1 MPKGIFFQKSQK
13 FYMPKG
19 ISSRAAIFIFV
30 SINQPEGTLRARP
43 RLWNLRRFMVKW
55 GGMKQNGLL
64 PFAPLARFASSLSL
78 LGVFLCM
85 HISFTLAHFL
95 PSGSADV
102 MYAVYIFYFAGI
114 AAGVVLC
121 PLFLP
126 VPNGTNKPLFLSVGF
141 IAFLIALEFTL
152 RSLGFRA
159 WLDSSVVRS
168 IMAIPEGIETAMC
181 YGLFYLTWLRRP
193 TADGQANRTGRFCSL
208 VLGAALLGSVL
219 ARYYS
224 VPLMEAGIAAE
235 DRLIGAALIFDFIK
249 WCMMIVGVC
258 AAAAVFMTHN
268 ASPAPSCEKTAGGVS
283 VGGASAVKTDWPV
296 ILRLIGFASVFTI
309 LNGVMDMR
317 ALPLYSDRAIYHPHY
332 LIVAAAVPVL
342 GLLAGISISLFIRRF
357 LLPAI
362 ILFILF
368 SCLPL
373 FEDYPRLN
381 MVMSTLIAIAHYTAW
396 VVFTTAVV
404 ELYAGGFWFYG
415 AATVIF
421 FSVAFAFLAPVI
433 GPLVPDGIK
442 YRVLFTVIAAVL
454 FMLLAFRW
462 LLFPKPP
469 RSAAAQR
476 QEPFSASLLE
486 SSNIENIFRERGLS
500 QREIEVARL
509 LVKEGLGKK
518 EIGERLYIAPG
529 TAKIHISNIYQK
541 FDVNNRAEFMTL
553 FVKSNA
559 LE

>member
-1 MPKGIFFQKSQK
+1 
-13 FYMPKG
+13 
-19 ISSRAAIFIFV
+19 
-30 SINQPEGTLRARP
+30 
-43 RLWNLRRFMVKW
+43 
-55 GGMKQNGLL
+55 MKQNGLL
-64 PFAPLARFASSLSL
+64 PFARFASSLSL
-78 LGVFLCM
+78 FGIFLCM
-85 HISFTLAHFL
+85 HITFTLAHFL
-95 PSGSADV
+95 PSGSASV
-102 MYAVYIFYFAGI
+102 MYAVYIFYFTGI

-126 VPNGTNKPLFLSVGF
+126 VPAGKNKPLFISIGF

-152 RSLGFRA
+152 RSLGFRV
-159 WLDSSVVRS
+159 WLDSAAVRG
-168 IMAIPEGIETAMC
+168 IMAIPEGIETTMC
-181 YGLFYLTWLRRP
+181 YGLFYLTWLRQP
-193 TADGQANRTGRFCSL
+193 AALPAALPAAGGQANRTGGFCSL
-208 VLGAALLGSVL
+208 ILGAALLGSVL

-235 DRLIGAALIFDFIK
+235 DPLAGAALIFNGIK
-249 WCMMIVGVC
+249 WCMMILGVF

-268 ASPAPSCEKTAGGVS
+268 AAPAQPCESADSGQSAGGVP
-283 VGGASAVKTDWPV
+283 ALKTDWPV

-317 ALPLYSDRAIYHPHY
+317 ALPLYSDQAIYHPHY
-332 LIVAAAVPVL
+332 LIVAAAVPLL

-421 FSVAFAFLAPVI
+421 FSVVFAFLAPVI
-433 GPLVPDGIK
+433 GPFVPDGIK

-462 LLFPKPP
+462 LLFPKLP
-469 RSAAAQR
+469 RSVAAQK
-476 QEPFSASLLE
+476 QEPFYGSVLE
-486 SSNIENIFRERGLS
+486 TSNIENIFRERGLS
-500 QREIEVARL
+500 QREIEVAHL
-509 LVKEGLGKK
+509 LVKEGLGKQ

-529 TAKIHISNIYQK
+529 TAKIHISKIYQK
-541 FDVNNRAEFMTL
+541 FEVNNRAEFMAL
-553 FVKSNA
+553 FVKG
-559 LE
+559 EKI